1 MNNFFPEGSMVFTK
15 LNPTHKLKVRKY
27 ISRIY
32 YCSDPEK
39 PLEKDEV
46 YFERELMK

>member
-1 MNNFFPEGSMVFTK
+1 MSNLYPEGSVVFAKANPDLK
-15 LNPTHKLKVRKY
+15 LIVRRY

-32 YCSDPEK
+32 YCTNPAK

-46 YFERELMK
+46 YFERELKK